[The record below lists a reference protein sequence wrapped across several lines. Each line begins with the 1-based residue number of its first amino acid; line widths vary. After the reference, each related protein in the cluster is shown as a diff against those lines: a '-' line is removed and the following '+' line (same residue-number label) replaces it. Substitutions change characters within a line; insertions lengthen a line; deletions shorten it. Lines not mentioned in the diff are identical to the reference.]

1 MSARSATTGPGLP
14 PLSTAITPVR
24 ATPVFTSRPSLR
36 RWSAT
41 RPAVLVS
48 CSPSSGCS
56 WISRRQAISVSSI
69 WAARW
74 RISLSRSGTVDCAG
88 AGATNSRRR
97 ALRERWSEEEGA
109 CFSPSPE
116 VPGYPELETPTA
128 AAGVGCRCDWVTP
141 AGLTRPDELLLAGPG
156 KDVERRVY
164 GGSLLEPV
172 AHLADDGLEGPQR
185 GDHVGL
191 GDRPHRSPAPHLAGH
206 LALSTGDHD
215 PMLLQQLRQHNLVV
229 EALRRQNAGDGD
241 RMHAVAR
248 EDLHPERLDGFMQCV
263 GVACVTRPDVAGP
276 FLLVKVDRDVER
288 KGDRDR
294 RRPGRL
300 AFVEELLVL
309 LQVEVEAGRLVRLHL
324 LPCARA
330 HRDHRESGRTRE
342 RLLRRGAHDIELPLV
357 HLEFARAQA
366 AHGVH
371 DGVGWMIPDRA
382 RHRAQIDLHAGG
394 RLVVGQQDACDLLVA
409 VGAEPRGPGLG
420 GD

>member
-88 AGATNSRRR
+88 AGCDQLAAKSVARTVERRGRRMFLSITRSSR
-97 ALRERWSEEEGA
+97 
-109 CFSPSPE
+109 
-116 VPGYPELETPTA
+116 YPELETPTA

-215 PMLLQQLRQHNLVV
+215 PM
-229 EALRRQNAGDGD
+229 
-241 RMHAVAR
+241 
-248 EDLHPERLDGFMQCV
+248 
-263 GVACVTRPDVAGP
+263 
-276 FLLVKVDRDVER
+276 
-288 KGDRDR
+288 
-294 RRPGRL
+294 
-300 AFVEELLVL
+300 
-309 LQVEVEAGRLVRLHL
+309 
-324 LPCARA
+324 
-330 HRDHRESGRTRE
+330 
-342 RLLRRGAHDIELPLV
+342 
-357 HLEFARAQA
+357 
-366 AHGVH
+366 
-371 DGVGWMIPDRA
+371 
-382 RHRAQIDLHAGG
+382 
-394 RLVVGQQDACDLLVA
+394 
-409 VGAEPRGPGLG
+409 
-420 GD
+420 